1 MMRALIE
8 NLAGPIE
15 ASLRLSWRRWL
26 PFVAV
31 AAIALLGLKLRI
43 YHLDFPSIGMHNMKE
58 NEYLSE
64 ARFMIRSGDYLRRR
78 VHLAGLEEGDGA
90 FRKAR
95 LQGDLPEEY
104 PQIPLV
110 PWIILFSWKVLGEG
124 FWQARLPIVL
134 FSCAT
139 FFALFFFARRLS
151 GRTLLALIAV
161 FLLAILPEH
170 VFFGRNIQPESP
182 ALFFALL
189 ASTCWLRL
197 LDAGRVRDAF
207 LFALF
212 LGVAGLFK
220 YTFLIAS
227 IPLFLIAL
235 GHDERRNLAR
245 AFSRWHWMA
254 LGLLPLAG
262 WILLAPLLNE
272 RDALFAG
279 TLPRVRP
286 FEIFTVD
293 YWARWGSTL
302 LHFTKLNYS
311 AGVVALFAVG
321 VLVLAF
327 SKTAARM
334 RLFVLGSLLS
344 AVPYAMLLSDYL
356 RGHSYYQFP
365 FLPFVC
371 LGAAA
376 GLVTAGDAL
385 AHRLRRP
392 FAVLAPMLVLIPV
405 LPGMLHET
413 DRHWDTIFFGLD
425 VAADYLGRHSQPDE
439 RLFVIG
445 PHQAAGVCYNAD
457 RMCAFSPTLEEIR
470 RGEDRLGFQWAF
482 VYGTPGLASLRE
494 TPERLEH
501 LESQYELRQMSFF
514 RTKDGMSLQTLLLRR
529 GGSSDLLHLERN
541 PIARAT
547 QASVRDYDTKS
558 GVLSLVS
565 VAKDET
571 ARAQGLP

>member
-1 MMRALIE
+1 ME
-8 NLAGPIE
+8 NPAGPIE
-15 ASLRLSWRRWL
+15 ASLRPSWRRWL

-64 ARFMIRSGDYLRRR
+64 ARFMTRSGDYLRRR
-78 VHLAGLEEGDGA
+78 VHLAGLEEGNGA

-95 LQGDLPEEY
+95 LQGDLPAEY

-110 PWIILFSWKVLGEG
+110 PWMILSSWKVLGEG

-139 FFALFFFARRLS
+139 LFALFFFARRLS
-151 GRTLLALIAV
+151 GRTFLALVAV

-182 ALFFALL
+182 ALFFVLL

-197 LDAGRVRDAF
+197 LDAGRSRDAL
-207 LFALF
+207 LFGLF

-220 YTFLIAS
+220 YTFLIVS

-235 GHDERRNLAR
+235 GQDERPNLAR
-245 AFSRWHWMA
+245 ALSRWRWMA

-262 WILLAPLLNE
+262 WMLFAPLLNE
-272 RDALFAG
+272 REALFAG
-279 TLPRVRP
+279 TFPRLHP
-286 FEIFTVD
+286 FEIFTAD
-293 YWARWGSTL
+293 YWAHWGSTL
-302 LHFTKLNYS
+302 LHFTLLNYS
-311 AGVVALFAVG
+311 TGVVALCTVG

-327 SKTAARM
+327 SKNPARM
-334 RLFVLGSLLS
+334 RLFILGSLLS

-371 LGAAA
+371 LAAAA
-376 GLVTAGDAL
+376 GLVAAGDAL
-385 AHRLRRP
+385 ARRLRRP
-392 FAVLAPMLVLIPV
+392 LAAFAPLLVLVLI
-405 LPGMLHET
+405 LPGVLHET
-413 DRHWDTIFFGLD
+413 NRHWDTIFFGLD
-425 VAADYLGRHSQPDE
+425 VSAGYLNGHSAPEE
-439 RLFVIG
+439 RVFVIG
-445 PHQAAGVCYNAD
+445 PHQAAGICYNAD
-457 RMCAFSPTLEEIR
+457 RMCAFSPSLEEMR

-482 VYGTPGLASLRE
+482 VYGAPGLASLKE
-494 TPERLEH
+494 TPGQVEH
-501 LESQYELRQMSFF
+501 LQRQYELCQMSFF
-514 RTKDGMSLQTLLLRR
+514 RTRDGMSLQTLLLRR
-529 GGSSDLLHLERN
+529 GGSCDLLHLERN
-541 PIARAT
+541 SAARAT
-547 QASVRDYDTKS
+547 RASVRDYDTKN